1 MKPLFLITDKVPDGF
16 LESFETLGF
25 EVDYQQQISNEK
37 LADTIHIYN
46 GMVVNTSMRLDAEM
60 LSRGRQ
66 LKYIL
71 RPGSGLDNIDVSFAA
86 SHDIRV
92 FSSPEANRDAVGE
105 HAIGLLISLLRHI
118 PKADKEV
125 KHKEWIRHANTGVE
139 IKGKTVGI
147 IGFGNTGS
155 GFAKKL
161 QGFEAELL
169 VYDKYRKDFGI
180 PYIRE
185 VSLEEIQEKADILS
199 LHVPLTTE
207 THHLINDDFI
217 GCFKKNFYLVNTSR
231 GGVVDIKSICK
242 ALSSNKLR
250 GAALDVLEN
259 EKISSYSTAEMGFFE
274 ELVSYDNVVLTP
286 HIAGWSQEARANI
299 FWLVLEKFKSWLQ
312 SAGHAVPNLPE

>member
-1 MKPLFLITDKVPDGF
+1 MKPLFLITDKVPEGF

-25 EVDYQQQISNEK
+25 EVDYLQQISNEK
-37 LADTIHIYN
+37 LAGTIHIYT

-60 LSRGRQ
+60 LGRAKQ

-71 RPGSGLDNIDVSFAA
+71 RPGSGLDNIDLAFAA
-86 SHDIRV
+86 ANGIQV
-92 FSSPEANRDAVGE
+92 FSSPEANKDAVGE
-105 HAIGLLISLLRHI
+105 HAIGLLIGLMRHI
-118 PKADKEV
+118 PRADAQV
-125 KHKEWIRHANTGVE
+125 KDMEWIRHANTGVE

-155 GFAKKL
+155 GFARKL

-169 VYDKYRKDFGI
+169 VYDKYRKNFDI

-199 LHVPLTTE
+199 LHVPLTAE
-207 THHLINDDFI
+207 THHLVSDEFI
-217 GCFKKNFYLVNTSR
+217 GRVKKDIYLVNTSR
-231 GGVVDIKSICK
+231 GGVVDIQSVCK
-242 ALSSNKLR
+242 ALAAKKLR

-259 EKISSYSTAEMGFFE
+259 EKINAYSEAEISIFK

-299 FWLVLEKFKSWLQ
+299 FWLVLDKFKSNLL
-312 SAGHAVPNLPE
+312 SADNSIPNLPE